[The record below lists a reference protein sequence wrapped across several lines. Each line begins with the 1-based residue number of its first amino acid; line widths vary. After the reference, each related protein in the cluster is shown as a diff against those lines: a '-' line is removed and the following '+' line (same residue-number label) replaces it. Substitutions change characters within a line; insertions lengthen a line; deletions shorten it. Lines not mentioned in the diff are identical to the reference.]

1 MTTTARQ
8 ILEAKGFSIYA
19 VSPDQM
25 VIDAIKVMADA
36 QVGAL
41 LVIENDNLAGI
52 ISERDYTR
60 KVILNNRSSQTT
72 QVREIMTSRVV
83 YVKPEQTIEGCMVIM
98 SKHHI
103 RHLPVVEDNKPIGVL
118 SVMDVVKNI
127 ISEKEFIIQQLEN
140 YIAGVG

>member
-8 ILEAKGFSIYA
+8 ILESKGFNIYA
-19 VSPDQM
+19 ISPDDL
-25 VIDAIKVMADA
+25 VIDAIKLMTDA

-41 LVIENDNLAGI
+41 LVMENGCLAGI

-72 QVREIMTSRVV
+72 HVREIMTSKVV
-83 YVKPEQTIEGCMVIM
+83 YVKPEQTIEECMVTM
-98 SKHHI
+98 SKYHV

-140 YIAGVG
+140 YITGVG